1 LRSGD
6 VIKSINNQP
15 VFKVDE
21 VQKLVENSKIGIPL
35 QLEVERNSRIFQ
47 VLVKPAPLPVSQE

>member
-1 LRSGD
+1 
-6 VIKSINNQP
+6 KSINNQP